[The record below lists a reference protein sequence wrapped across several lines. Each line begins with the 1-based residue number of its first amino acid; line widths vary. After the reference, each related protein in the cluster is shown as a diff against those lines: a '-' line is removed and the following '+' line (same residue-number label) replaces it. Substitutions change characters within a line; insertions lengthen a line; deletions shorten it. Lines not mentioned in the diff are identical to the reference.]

1 MPERYGDA
9 FQFVDFAGSNS
20 GNLTGLNRAI
30 ADLNQL
36 SPERIA
42 ICIQRTAGARTQARA
57 RHQLSVLILL
67 ADD

>member
-1 MPERYGDA
+1 MPERYRDA
-9 FQFVDFAGSNS
+9 FQFVDLAGSNP
-20 GNLTGLNRAI
+20 GNLTGFNRAI

-42 ICIQRTAGARTQARA
+42 ICIQGTAGARTQARA
-57 RHQLSVLILL
+57 RHQLSALILL

>member
-9 FQFVDFAGSNS
+9 FQFVDFAGSSS

-30 ADLNQL
+30 ANLNQS

-42 ICIQRTAGARTQARA
+42 ICIQGTAGARPQART
-57 RHQLSVLILL
+57 RNQLSALILS